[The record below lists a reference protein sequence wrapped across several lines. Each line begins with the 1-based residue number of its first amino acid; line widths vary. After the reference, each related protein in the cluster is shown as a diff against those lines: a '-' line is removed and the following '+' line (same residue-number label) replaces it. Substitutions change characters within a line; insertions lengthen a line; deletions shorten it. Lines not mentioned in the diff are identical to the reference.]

1 MLSIL
6 RLEQLQFRKLGI
18 AKLCTQLHPA
28 HFSLYPILCNT
39 LKVIRTKIS
48 NVIGKFS
55 KIYPE
60 KFKVVHFDWKLEH
73 MVSWRCL
80 FQIWS
85 FLNLDFWN
93 TDTKI
98 HFWGYLGGKSRSCPF
113 CLKTGT
119 HGISRM
125 LILIPTLVL
134 WNSKPKSIFGQIWV
148 IKSQSSP
155 FFLKINAQSISR
167 ILILIPTLVF
177 WMSNPN
183 STFGR
188 IWAEKVKIVR
198 FT

>member
-80 FQIWS
+80 FQIWT
-85 FLNLDFWN
+85 FLNLDFE
-93 TDTKI
+93 
-98 HFWGYLGGKSRSCPF
+98 
-113 CLKTGT
+113 
-119 HGISRM
+119 
-125 LILIPTLVL
+125 IPT
-134 WNSKPKSIFGQIWV
+134 PKSIFGDIWE
-148 IKSQSSP
+148 
-155 FFLKINAQSISR
+155 
-167 ILILIPTLVF
+167 
-177 WMSNPN
+177 
-183 STFGR
+183 
-188 IWAEKVKIVR
+188 EKVEVVR
-198 FT
+198 FAWKLAHMVSQGCWFLFRHWFYETPNLNPFLGKFEL